1 MRDVP
6 FCKMNARQAEQ
17 DSRDQKGEKQNMKLY
32 DLRTEYRENPRG
44 LSVVCPRFSGTIRSE
59 KKNTMQKSYRLIVS
73 GEGRRVWDSGEQ
85 KSSRSVLIP

>member
-44 LSVVCPRFSGTIRSE
+44 LSVECPDFHGRSDQR
-59 KKNTMQKSYRLIVS
+59 TRIPC
-73 GEGRRVWDSGEQ
+73 
-85 KSSRSVLIP
+85 RSPTV

>member
-32 DLRTEYRENPRG
+32 RT
-44 LSVVCPRFSGTIRSE
+44 
-59 KKNTMQKSYRLIVS
+59 KNRIPGKSPGAFCRVS
-73 GEGRRVWDSGEQ
+73 PIFMER
-85 KSSRSVLIP
+85 

>member
-44 LSVVCPRFSGTIRSE
+44 LSVECPRFSWKIR
-59 KKNTMQKSYRLIVS
+59 
-73 GEGRRVWDSGEQ
+73 
-85 KSSRSVLIP
+85 

>member
-44 LSVVCPRFSGTIRSE
+44 LSVECPRFSWKIKIR
-59 KKNTMQKSYRLIVS
+59 
-73 GEGRRVWDSGEQ
+73 EQ
-85 KSSRSVLIP
+85 EYHAEVLPSDRDL